1 MNALVRF
8 GALRPDDFAVIA
20 ICLLVAAVFSAA
32 ETSLFAL
39 VDARVHELID
49 DAKRTKRRLRALLQ
63 LWVDKP
69 DHVLTAIVLGKHAA
83 HVGFAVAVFV
93 RVDDLAEDVL
103 KKPSWA
109 ALTSLGVV
117 ATIVVVE
124 LFARAISKHRAEVT
138 APLVFPLVLAVYV
151 LSWPLVLLFTRLSR
165 LFARL
170 GGGSVTRTGPFVTER
185 DIMEMIALG
194 RRSGAL
200 DKTEGRM
207 LTSIIEL
214 DDTLVRELMI
224 PRADISSLSIGSS
237 FEEVMAEVREQGHS
251 RLPVYDGTIDDVKGF
266 FHTKDLLAGDVDTAT
281 FRLRDHLRPVEFV
294 PEVMKVGDLLRLF
307 QRKKTHLAIVVD
319 EFGGTAGLVA
329 LEDVLEEIVG
339 PIHDEHDEEEA
350 PLKKVSETR
359 FVAEGRIALYDLGEA
374 LGVAFPDG
382 GYETLGGFLIARCGR
397 MPRKGDRV
405 GYHGYSFVVAEADER
420 KVSRIEIDKA
430 GVGAEASGPQST
442 SQPPSDGVT
451 DVIST
456 DDDDDARSAP

>member
-1 MNALVRF
+1 MEATFARLGTLRF
-8 GALRPDDFAVIA
+8 DDFAVIVV
-20 ICLLVAAVFSAA
+20 CLLVAAVFSAA

-39 VDARVHELID
+39 VDARVHDIID
-49 DAKRTKRRLRALLQ
+49 DARRSKRRLRGLLQ
-63 LWVDKP
+63 LWLDKP

-83 HVGFAVAVFV
+83 HIGFAVAVFV
-93 RVDDLAEDVL
+93 RVDDVAEDVL
-103 KKPSWA
+103 GKPLWA
-109 ALTSLGVV
+109 TLTSLLVV

-124 LFARAISKHRAEVT
+124 LFARAVSKQRAEVT

-151 LSWPLVLLFTRLSR
+151 LTWPLVLLFTRLSR
-165 LFARL
+165 LFTRL
-170 GGGSVTRTGPFVTER
+170 GGGNVSRSGPFVTER

-224 PRADISSLSIGSS
+224 ARADISSLAIGST
-237 FEEVMAEVREQGHS
+237 FDEVMAEVREKGHS
-251 RLPVYDGTIDDVKGF
+251 RLPVFDGTIDDVKGF
-266 FHTKDLLAGDVDTAT
+266 FHTKDLLAGGVDNRT
-281 FRLRDHLRPVEFV
+281 FRLREHLRPVEFV

-350 PLKKVSETR
+350 PLKKLTETR

-374 LGVAFPDG
+374 LGVTFPDG

-405 GYHGYSFVVAEADER
+405 SYHGYSFVVADADER
-420 KVSRIEIDKA
+420 KVSRIEIDKTSSSS
-430 GVGAEASGPQST
+430 ETSGPVTS
-442 SQPPSDGVT
+442 SQPPEKVAIPGN
-451 DVIST
+451 
-456 DDDDDARSAP
+456 DDDSAGS